1 MKTAVLIVLAALA
14 APAAA
19 ASVTQRIPAGDGG
32 WDIATVDAATQRLFV
47 GRGDGVLMV
56 DLKSGVVS
64 DHFVPGKRV
73 HEAMVAPGT
82 GLGLSTNGESN
93 TATIFDAATGAVRAE
108 VPTGIKPDAIAY
120 DPASKTMW
128 VMNPGDGSATIVDL
142 AAGKSVGSIS
152 IGGSLE
158 YAAVD
163 GKGHLFVNV
172 EDRNELVEID
182 IAARKVMRRTAL
194 DGCDGPTGLGLTAR
208 GVLIASCANGVAKLV
223 DAASGK
229 ALGDIAIGPR
239 PDAVIVDEARHR
251 AFVPS
256 GGDGTL
262 TVVDIGADPPR
273 RIAQIATQ
281 AGARTGAVD
290 TITGKVY
297 LPAARYASAVPGQ
310 RPKALPGSFAVLV
323 VQP

>member
-1 MKTAVLIVLAALA
+1 MKTLPLLALVLMA

-19 ASVTQRIPAGDGG
+19 DIAQRIPAADGG

-56 DLKSGVVS
+56 DLSTGKATDS
-64 DHFVPGKRV
+64 FVPGKRV

-93 TATIFDAATGAVRAE
+93 TATIFDAATGAVKAE
-108 VPTGIKPDAIAY
+108 VPTGIKPDAVAY
-120 DPASKTMW
+120 DAASRTMW

-142 AAGKSVGSIS
+142 AAGKAVGSMT

-172 EDRNELVEID
+172 EDKNEIVEVD
-182 IAARKVMRRTAL
+182 IAARKVLRHTAL
-194 DGCDGPTGLGLTAR
+194 AGCDGPTGLGLTAH

-239 PDAVIVDEARHR
+239 PDAVIVDEGRHR
-251 AFVPS
+251 AYVPS

-262 TVVDIGADPPR
+262 TVIDTGGRIPR
-273 RIAQIATQ
+273 RIAQVATQ

-290 TITGKVY
+290 LVTGKVY
-297 LPAARYASAVPGQ
+297 LPAARYAEAEAGQ
-310 RPKALPGSFAVLV
+310 RPKAIPGSFAVLV